1 MTDDGQPLLT
11 LEPLI
16 EAVQDGIT
24 RSGWVLSGLQKTTSH
39 QFEGRWQGESS
50 RSAYLFFHDD
60 ARPDSVSI
68 DVYLDETTKGLK
80 GNLAL
85 VVDGPELGLLEPMPD
100 LLTALGKVTAD
111 CLPEQ
116 YDTPFVVRLRMD
128 GPQDD
133 PRTADTEVRIKLTI
147 PSEALSA
154 GASAVS
160 ALASAT
166 AAAFERA
173 LEHEGLRSSLTEAG

>member
-1 MTDDGQPLLT
+1 MTDAAQPLLT

-24 RSGWVLSGLQKTTSH
+24 RAGWALSGLQKTTSH
-39 QFEGRWQGESS
+39 QFEGRWEGESS

-60 ARPDSVSI
+60 ARPDFVSI
-68 DVYLDETTKGLK
+68 DVFLDETTKGLK

-85 VVDGPELGLLEPMPD
+85 VVPGPELGLLGPMPD
-100 LLTALGKVTAD
+100 LLAALAKVTAD
-111 CLPEQ
+111 CLPEHA
-116 YDTPFVVRLRMD
+116 DTPFVVRLRMD
-128 GPQDD
+128 GPTDD

-147 PSEALSA
+147 PRKAFGA

-166 AAAFERA
+166 TTAFERV
-173 LEHEGLRSSLTEAG
+173 LEHEGLRSLVAEAG

>member
-1 MTDDGQPLLT
+1 MTDLAKPLLT
-11 LEPLI
+11 LEPFI

-24 RSGWVLSGLQKTTSH
+24 RSGWALSGLQKTTSH

-50 RSAYLFFHDD
+50 RSAYLFFHNDES
-60 ARPDSVSI
+60 PDFVSI

-85 VVDGPELGLLEPMPD
+85 VVAGPEMGLLEPMPD
-100 LLTALGKVTAD
+100 LLAALAKVTAD
-111 CLPEQ
+111 CLPED
-116 YDTPFVVRLRMD
+116 YETPFVVRLRMD
-128 GPQDD
+128 GPEED
-133 PRTADTEVRIKLTI
+133 PRTAGTEVRIKLTI

-154 GASAVS
+154 GAGAVS

-166 AAAFERA
+166 TTAFERSLA
-173 LEHEGLRSSLTEAG
+173 HEGLRSSLIETG

>member
-1 MTDDGQPLLT
+1 MTDKTEPLLT

-24 RSGWVLSGLQKTTSH
+24 ASGWMLSGLQKTTSH
-39 QFEGRWQGESS
+39 QFEGRWQGETS

-60 ARPDSVSI
+60 EGPDYVSI
-68 DVYLDETTKGLK
+68 DVFLDETSKGLK

-85 VVDGPELGLLEPMPD
+85 VVTGPELGLLGPMPE
-100 LLTALGKVTAD
+100 LLAALARVTGD
-111 CLPEQ
+111 CLPEHAQ
-116 YDTPFVVRLRMD
+116 TPVVVRLRMD
-128 GPQDD
+128 DPQDD
-133 PRTADTEVRIKLTI
+133 PRTAGTEVRIKLTI
-147 PSEALSA
+147 PAKALSA

-166 AAAFERA
+166 ATAFERTLA
-173 LEHEGLRSSLTEAG
+173 HQSIKSLLIEVG